1 MLIRVALLAS
11 LALASCQKGE
21 LKSNVPPD
29 TFFAL
34 EKINLT
40 GENRLNSVLE
50 LHWFGTDIDGRVV
63 GFELSFDN
71 LNWFY
76 TTRQDSVFRFNI
88 PEGQDTIDISIWAR
102 AIDDREGIDP
112 TPAFLQIPLRNS
124 EPTAKFDE
132 DNFPGDTAICVT
144 TYRWQ
149 ATDPDGDNTI
159 TLAEMR
165 WNDGDWFAVDP
176 RQPLITFV
184 ADTTQSGQAAVYYAN
199 LITPL
204 PNKINGLKLNDN
216 NQLFVRVRDL
226 AGAFSQ
232 IDTAESIFIRKPT
245 SRFVVVSGQPQSV
258 TDIYLPILNNIGQ
271 SYDFL
276 NYAVNNGAKQP
287 RFWTPT
293 FGHILSLYDKAF
305 IYTDASTYNSPVTGQ
320 TALLLNF
327 MANGVLRFNNQGGKV
342 LVTTLFTSN
351 SDVASLAGIYPIEEV
366 VRSSGQA
373 RLSNDSAIVS
383 VVGPNYPN
391 LKPQSI
397 LIGVFPIVASAD
409 AESFYR
415 GQLTKLSGWQGDNLM
430 AVRRRQNGN
439 INHVF
444 FGVGLFNFTPD
455 MQKLEQLFEEILDND
470 FNW

>member
-1 MLIRVALLAS
+1 VLLAW
-11 LALASCQKGE
+11 LVAASCQKGE
-21 LKSNVPPD
+21 LKSNMPPD

-76 TTRQDSVFRFNI
+76 TKRQDSIFRFNI
-88 PEGQDTIDISIWAR
+88 PEGQDTTDINIWAR
-102 AIDDREGIDP
+102 AIDDRNGIDP
-112 TPAFLQIPLRNS
+112 TPAFLKIPLRNS
-124 EPTAKFDE
+124 PPTAIFD
-132 DNFPGDTAICVT
+132 DANFPGDTAICVT

-165 WNDGDWFAVDP
+165 WNDGDWFVVDA

-184 ADTTQSGQAAVYYAN
+184 ADTAASGQASVFYAN
-199 LITPL
+199 LIAPL
-204 PNKINGLKLNDN
+204 PTKINGVKLNDY
-216 NQLFVRVRDL
+216 NQLYVRVRDL
-226 AGAFSQ
+226 AGALSA
-232 IDTAESIFIRKPT
+232 IDTADQVYIKKPT
-245 SRFVVVSGQPQSV
+245 SRFVVISGQPQSV
-258 TDIYLPILNNIGQ
+258 TDIYLPLLQNIGQ
-271 SYDFL
+271 NFDLL
-276 NYAVNNGAKQP
+276 NYAVNNGANQP

-293 FGHILSLYDKAF
+293 FGHILSLYEKAF

-327 MANGVLRFNNQGGKV
+327 MANGVLRFTNAGKKV
-342 LVTTLFTSN
+342 FVTTLFTNN
-351 SDVASLAGIYPIEEV
+351 SDVTSLAGIYPIEDI
-366 VRSSGQA
+366 VRSPGQA
-373 RLSNDSAIVS
+373 RLSNDSSIVS
-383 VVGPNYPN
+383 VAGPNYPS

-409 AESFYR
+409 AENLYR

-444 FGVGLFNFTPD
+444 FGVGLFNFTQD
-455 MQKLEQLFEEILDND
+455 MQKLEELFDQILAND